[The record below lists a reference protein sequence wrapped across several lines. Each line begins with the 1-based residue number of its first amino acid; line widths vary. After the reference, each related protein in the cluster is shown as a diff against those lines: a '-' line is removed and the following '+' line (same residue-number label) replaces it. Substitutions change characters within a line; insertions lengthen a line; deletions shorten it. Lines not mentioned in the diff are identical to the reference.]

1 MTQENV
7 SNQGKGAIFDLDGT
21 LLDSMGVWD
30 QVDVDFLAKRG
41 FEVPD
46 DYMQKVAA
54 MQFRQIAEY
63 TIAPVG
69 HSRSVDG
76 GVGPY
81 GTCHVLHGGRS
92 QAARA

>member
-1 MTQENV
+1 MTQKTKA
-7 SNQGKGAIFDLDGT
+7 NQGKGAIFDLDGT

-41 FEVPD
+41 IEVPD

-54 MQFRQIAEY
+54 MAIPPDRRIHNRTLQ
-63 TIAPVG
+63 PVG

-81 GTCHVLHGGRS
+81 GTCHVRHGG
-92 QAARA
+92 